1 MSDLR
6 HADAEA
12 TPAMAQ
18 TLSGSRRWVALG
30 ILAVSLGIVV
40 LDGTI
45 VGVSLPVIIR
55 DLQMSLTNAEWV
67 NSLYSV
73 VFAAL
78 LLTAGRLGDR
88 FGRRTTLIVGI
99 AIFAFGSVLAAMSGG
114 AAALIGA
121 RAVQGVGGALILP
134 STLSTVNATFR
145 GKDRAVAFG
154 VWGAVMSGAAA
165 LGPLLGGC

>member
-1 MSDLR
+1 MPDTPTV
-6 HADAEA
+6 A
-12 TPAMAQ
+12 TGKPA
-18 TLSGSRRWVALG
+18 TVLSGSRRWVALG

-55 DLQMSLTNAEWV
+55 DLDMSLTNAEWV

-88 FGRRTTLIVGI
+88 HGRRTTLIAGI
-99 AIFAFGSVLAAMSGG
+99 ALALGSVLAALSGG
-114 AAALIGA
+114 AGPSSRRGPS
-121 RAVQGVGGALILP
+121 RASAEHSSCP
-134 STLSTVNATFR
+134 PR
-145 GKDRAVAFG
+145 CRR
-154 VWGAVMSGAAA
+154 
-165 LGPLLGGC
+165 